1 MGAPMRLR
9 GGALALLLG
18 ACMPAAD
25 KSAAAPVANHAR
37 GELGARPLPGG
48 HAGAAGE
55 HEIAIPGAEPALL
68 YVPAS
73 YRRDAPMPL
82 LLMLH
87 GAGGTARHSVDLAS
101 RYADRFGFII
111 LAPASR
117 ASTWDVI
124 AARAYGSDAAAI
136 DAALAQS
143 FAAYT
148 VDRSRVAIG
157 GFSDGASYALSLGLA
172 NGELF
177 GRILAFSPGFVAP
190 GRQAGRPQIFISH
203 GVADRV
209 LPIEATSRRIV
220 PRLRDAGYAVAY
232 EEFRGGHIVPAELAS
247 RAFESWVGD

>member
-1 MGAPMRLR
+1 MRLR

-25 KSAAAPVANHAR
+25 HRAVAPTANHAR
-37 GELGARPLPGG
+37 GELGARPQADDY
-48 HAGAAGE
+48 AGTAGE
-55 HEIAIPGAEPALL
+55 REIAIPGAEPALL

-117 ASTWDVI
+117 AATWDVI
-124 AARAYGSDAAAI
+124 AGRAYGPDVTAI

-143 FAAYT
+143 FAGYA

-190 GRQAGRPQIFISH
+190 GRQAGRPHIFISY

-220 PRLRDAGYAVAY
+220 PRLRDAGYHVDY

-247 RAFESWVGD
+247 PAFESWVAD